1 MSNTSTLRK
10 NRTKPKSVKNQPSL
24 GSFISECQKA
34 GISLKD
40 LSKIA
45 DSTKPPNN
53 KRQRQ
58 PTGEASATITS
69 SKKKPT
75 SNTTPAPQTSNT
87 VAAVDQLC
95 IKMSEVDL
103 LQELKNMEKRI
114 TTSLKCDKES
124 ELKNMEERLTKNL
137 KDTIDK
143 SMKEAIQTLT
153 SNSETLVSN
162 NPTVQTTSKEVNTLK
177 LENARLTR
185 QVQILTSEQSKL
197 QQKII
202 IMEQRSLE
210 NAVVFRGIPEDMNET
225 DYSMR
230 EKIYQELSFTLEGES
245 SFVKIAMAKNMV
257 IKRCKRVG
265 RFSRTRARPITVEF
279 LQCQDVEYIL
289 ENKNF
294 LRQGICVDREYVPE
308 IERKRRILL
317 PILKA
322 AKQVN
327 DYKKKCRLDK
337 DKVVING
344 KHYGTDNLHQLPDEL
359 DVFDI
364 TTKSNADCI
373 GFFGALNPLSNFYES
388 RFEVEGVE
396 YISSEQ
402 YIQSQKAIMF
412 NDVSSYNKI
421 MGATSSLDC
430 KNAARTIKNFD
441 RDRWEK
447 TAETLCKAGIR
458 AKFSQNQYLLEVLT
472 EKTSNKTLVE
482 CANDRLWAN
491 GVPLYSDS
499 CLDRQRWISQ
509 GLLGKLLEEVRSEL
523 SGAITTEKQPQL
535 SMNIDTVTVS
545 TTPIPVL
552 VNNTTIINPS
562 GFAEPAVEPMAQEC
576 EISGSNSS

>member
-1 MSNTSTLRK
+1 ML
-10 NRTKPKSVKNQPSL
+10 Q
-24 GSFISECQKA
+24 Q
-34 GISLKD
+34 D

-45 DSTKPPNN
+45 DSAKPPNN

-75 SNTTPAPQTSNT
+75 SNITPTPHISNT

-124 ELKNMEERLTKNL
+124 EIKNMEERLTKNL

-197 QQKII
+197 QQKIT

-289 ENKNF
+289 ENKN
-294 LRQGICVDREYVPE
+294 
-308 IERKRRILL
+308 
-317 PILKA
+317 
-322 AKQVN
+322 
-327 DYKKKCRLDK
+327 
-337 DKVVING
+337 
-344 KHYGTDNLHQLPDEL
+344 
-359 DVFDI
+359 
-364 TTKSNADCI
+364 
-373 GFFGALNPLSNFYES
+373 
-388 RFEVEGVE
+388 
-396 YISSEQ
+396 
-402 YIQSQKAIMF
+402 
-412 NDVSSYNKI
+412 
-421 MGATSSLDC
+421 
-430 KNAARTIKNFD
+430 
-441 RDRWEK
+441 
-447 TAETLCKAGIR
+447 
-458 AKFSQNQYLLEVLT
+458 
-472 EKTSNKTLVE
+472 
-482 CANDRLWAN
+482 
-491 GVPLYSDS
+491 
-499 CLDRQRWISQ
+499 CLQ
-509 GLLGKLLEEVRSEL
+509 
-523 SGAITTEKQPQL
+523 
-535 SMNIDTVTVS
+535 
-545 TTPIPVL
+545 
-552 VNNTTIINPS
+552 
-562 GFAEPAVEPMAQEC
+562 
-576 EISGSNSS
+576 